1 MHTLTLQ
8 EMKNY
13 LKYYVFYFI
22 LIFGVLGCGTRKVAT
37 NTSKQSS
44 NLEQTEKTEDKTKE
58 QGGAKSETRE
68 EEKKDVTNLETTEKT
83 TTEFGTDGKPT
94 KTVTEKTTRN
104 LTDKSTKTKYVR
116 DSLYFYINRDIT
128 KQNNITETI
137 KIKDKSKSTEVSNT
151 QWAWVVFGSIALI
164 ISVFFLKN
172 KFK

>member
-1 MHTLTLQ
+1 
-8 EMKNY
+8 MKNY

-22 LIFGVLGCGTRKVAT
+22 LIFGVLGCGTRKVDVD
-37 NTSKQSS
+37 TSKRSS
-44 NLEQTEKTEDKTKE
+44 EVKQTEKTEDKTKE

-68 EEKKDVTNLETTEKT
+68 EEKKDVTNTETTEKT

-94 KTVTEKTTRN
+94 KTVTEKITRN
-104 LTDKSTKTKYVR
+104 LTDKSTRSKTR
-116 DSLYFYINRDIT
+116 IDSLYFYINRDII

-151 QWAWVVFGSIALI
+151 QWAWVAFGSIALI
-164 ISVFFLKN
+164 ILVFFLKN